1 MSVDTIKAAKI
12 RDHWNHLSTRKNF
25 SIKINN
31 IYIKEVPLFED
42 VNIEI
47 NSALT
52 SICGRNG
59 VGKTSLLKLIYRI
72 LSKDKCNIGVFSSYN
87 INNISI
93 DMFIN
98 GVREVFTDSQERGL
112 HNVEYFDSSTMAL
125 KIIDEIRYSPEKNGW
140 FNTASSYLYK
150 DKDLFFIQK
159 ITGKKYEYVK
169 VHEVEGIIDDVI
181 FPHFEV
187 KEINSDLIYTSENM
201 GQGEHKLLIA
211 IWKLIYIEDNS
222 ILFIEEPESFICP
235 VSQKNFMDFLAYSID
250 TKKLNVIMA
259 THSEHILGPQD
270 LNSVLV
276 LAKKGKKYSVSKCG
290 LNYRYFNALGLAP
303 EKKNIFLIEDDFAKL
318 VLEYIL
324 KFKDTHLF
332 STSYL
337 HNLSGESNI
346 KKVSEHYKDS
356 SGLNIIAVFDADQV
370 NDIGINSHCINKVFL
385 PSKGKLS
392 PEEEVIDCIKK
403 NIKLYASKL
412 NIDADF
418 IEYEIESLTCDHHDF
433 FIELSRSLT
442 GKTLSALK
450 GDAINLW
457 LEIYSDEIDK
467 FLYCLSNINE
477 NIPVNLLEKNNL
489 ETYRYA
495 ETTCGCYKFKV
506 NSNFDSYKN
515 GENLAVL
522 KHSPELG
529 ELILNLVV

>member
-12 RDHWNHLSTRKNF
+12 KDHWSHLSARKHF
-25 SIKINN
+25 SVKINN
-31 IYIKEVPLFED
+31 IYIKDVPLFED
-42 VNIEI
+42 VNLEI

-72 LSKDKCNIGVFSSYN
+72 LSKDKCNIGVFSSYD
-87 INNISI
+87 INKISI
-93 DMFIN
+93 DMFVN
-98 GVREVFTDSQERGL
+98 GESKIFTDSKEGGL
-112 HNVEYFDSSTMAL
+112 RNVEYFDSSTMAL
-125 KIIDEIRYSPEKNGW
+125 KIIDEIHSSPEKNGW
-140 FNTASSYLYK
+140 FNTSSSYLYTN
-150 DKDLFFIQK
+150 KDLFFIQK

-187 KEINSDLIYTSENM
+187 KEINSDLIYTSEKM

-259 THSEHILGPQD
+259 THSEHILNPQD

-290 LNYRYFNALGLAP
+290 QNYRYFNALGLAP
-303 EKKNIFLIEDDFAKL
+303 EKGNVFLIEDDFAKL

-324 KFKDTHLF
+324 KLKDTHLF

-356 SGLNIIAVFDADQV
+356 SGLNIVAVFDADQV
-370 NDIGINSHCINKVFL
+370 NDTGINSHCIKKVFL
-385 PSKGKLS
+385 PSKSKLS

-403 NIKLYASKL
+403 NITLYATKL
-412 NIDADF
+412 SVDADF
-418 IEYEIESLTCDHHDF
+418 LEYEIESMTCDHHDF

-442 GKTLSALK
+442 GKSLATLK
-450 GDAINLW
+450 GEAITLW
-457 LEIYSDEIDK
+457 LEINSDEIDK

-477 NIPVNLLEKNNL
+477 NIPVNLLEKNKV

-495 ETTCGCYKFKV
+495 ETICGCYKFKV
-506 NSNFDSYKN
+506 DSDFDSYKN
-515 GENLAVL
+515 GKNLAVL
-522 KHSPELG
+522 KHSPKLG
-529 ELILNLVV
+529 ELILRLIV